1 MHQFRNPVY
10 SRLLKKLSSI
20 FVLFSGE
27 GVVVLTDYSLQ
38 RFACVSLKARLWRY
52 PQGRR
57 EDCRKEREIGA
68 SRRVTKGGEGKGN
81 WLWELI
87 PPVNPVSSVIY
98 INVGDETV
106 TDCLWL
112 HSHTICNSYSAM
124 VWTPIRYLTLHLRD
138 WRGAVPRGGTS
149 VIFLLGMCRW
159 HLRASTPFNIV
170 YSVANY
176 RPHLSHF
183 WANMEFSQSQLSN
196 FLFMYLP

>member
-10 SRLLKKLSSI
+10 SRLLKKLSPI

-27 GVVVLTDYSLQ
+27 GVVVHRLQ
-38 RFACVSLKARLWRY
+38 FAKIRLCFTKSKTLKISSGKKGRLKKGKGDWGFKKGDQR
-52 PQGRR
+52 
-57 EDCRKEREIGA
+57 
-68 SRRVTKGGEGKGN
+68 GGEEERVR
-81 WLWELI
+81 ELI

-112 HSHTICNSYSAM
+112 HSHTICNSYSGMNAY
-124 VWTPIRYLTLHLRD
+124 PIFDSPFKRLARRSPPGGYF
-138 WRGAVPRGGTS
+138 GYFFAGYVP
-149 VIFLLGMCRW
+149 L
-159 HLRASTPFNIV
+159 ASQSLYPIIV

-183 WANMEFSQSQLSN
+183 WANM
-196 FLFMYLP
+196 

>member
-1 MHQFRNPVY
+1 MRQLRNPVY

-27 GVVVLTDYSLQ
+27 GVVVHRLQ
-38 RFACVSLKARLWRY
+38 FAKIRLCFTKSKTLKISSGKRGRLKKGKGDWGFKKVDQR
-52 PQGRR
+52 G
-57 EDCRKEREIGA
+57 
-68 SRRVTKGGEGKGN
+68 GGE
-81 WLWELI
+81 ERVREFI

-149 VIFLLGMCRW
+149 VIFFAWYVPL
-159 HLRASTPFNIV
+159 ASQSLYPIIV

-183 WANMEFSQSQLSN
+183 WANM
-196 FLFMYLP
+196 

>member
-112 HSHTICNSYSAM
+112 HSHTICNSYSGMNAY
-124 VWTPIRYLTLHLRD
+124 PIFDSPFKRLARRSPPGGYF
-138 WRGAVPRGGTS
+138 GYFFAGYVP
-149 VIFLLGMCRW
+149 L
-159 HLRASTPFNIV
+159 A
-170 YSVANY
+170 
-176 RPHLSHF
+176 
-183 WANMEFSQSQLSN
+183 SQSL
-196 FLFMYLP
+196 YPI

>member
-27 GVVVLTDYSLQ
+27 GVVVHRLQ
-38 RFACVSLKARLWRY
+38 FAKIRLCFTKSKTLKISSGKKGRL
-52 PQGRR
+52 Q
-57 EDCRKEREIGA
+57 
-68 SRRVTKGGEGKGN
+68 KGKGDWGFKKGDQRGEGKGN

-112 HSHTICNSYSAM
+112 HSHTICNSYSGMNAY
-124 VWTPIRYLTLHLRD
+124 PIFDSPFKRLARRSPPGGYF
-138 WRGAVPRGGTS
+138 GYFFAGYVP
-149 VIFLLGMCRW
+149 L
-159 HLRASTPFNIV
+159 ASQSLYPIIV